1 MSLDPDNQKILDMMK
16 AAGHPP
22 VNELQPDEARK
33 MYRASRGALQ
43 PELPDVAALRDLSA
57 PGTAGDIPLRLYRG
71 IGTRSGPLPVFVF
84 YHGGGYVIGDL
95 DTHDYLCRK
104 IANVAGCCVIAVDY
118 RLAPEHKFPAAVE
131 DAAAGLSWIV
141 QEAQS
146 LSIDPSRVA
155 VGGDSAGGNLAANMA
170 HLSRDG
176 EVSPLC
182 FQMLLYPGTDMSMS
196 QPSYQRDFTR
206 FPLSIE
212 AIKYFIGHYLRDISD
227 YTDPRAAPLLAA
239 NFKQLAPAFVLTA
252 GYDPLADEGVAYAR
266 KLEDNGVPV
275 TLVHMSD
282 QMHGFLTMGR
292 VIRASEFALEMAGM
306 ALARAFNSRPT
317 AAPTPELTGVAFG

>member
-16 AAGHPP
+16 EAGRPP

-43 PELPDVAALRDLSA
+43 PELPDVAELHDLSA
-57 PGTAGDIPLRLYRG
+57 PGPAGDIPLRLYRG
-71 IGTRSGPLPVFVF
+71 IGTKPGPLPLLAF

-95 DTHDYLCRK
+95 DTHDYVCRK
-104 IANVAGCCVIAVDY
+104 IANVAQCCVIAVDY

-131 DAAAGLSWIV
+131 DAAAGLRWIV
-141 QEAQS
+141 QEAQN

-196 QPSYQRDFTR
+196 QPSYQRDFTQ

-212 AIKYFIGHYLRDISD
+212 AIKYFLGHYLRDGDD

-252 GYDPLADEGVAYAR
+252 GYDPLSDEGMAYAR

-292 VIRASEFALEMAGM
+292 VIRASDFALEMAGM
-306 ALARAFNSRPT
+306 ALARAFNSKQT
-317 AAPTPELTGVAFG
+317 AAPRQELKGVAFG